1 MLDVAILAANTGQ
14 LKVTLQ
20 VAISNFYVKFASK
33 NIWQN
38 CTTPPD
44 HWDVGI

>member
-1 MLDVAILAANTGQ
+1 MDVVDDLMAMMIDDNDDGVDIVLMML
-14 LKVTLQ
+14 
-20 VAISNFYVKFASK
+20 
-33 NIWQN
+33 WQN